1 MSKIYIINKNEI
13 DAVTKSVSQQEQNS
27 TCTSVKFDV
36 FKILPLLNEIKEEEW
51 TTGACSR

>member
-27 TCTSVKFDV
+27 TCTSVFN
-36 FKILPLLNEIKEEEW
+36 ILPLLNEIKEEGW